1 MRLPTVNLQNHH
13 FPEAILSKPTEM
25 LPQGVIVPWDIMESN
40 NQLCSENS
48 EEDDLDYLAA
58 NMELD
63 NYPHNSSSQKLKR
76 KRSSRDTS
84 IRSLE
89 GAGVL
94 PPAGETEWDPSKQLF
109 HTGKWP
115 IEEERYANKLVLE
128 FEAGM
133 LDDCRDGVTLR
144 SYLAKTLR
152 CAPMRVSKKLAG
164 KCIGSKVFCRQQ
176 GDRKKFLEE
185 IAAGELNV
193 TYLQKRM
200 KQKKCA
206 TERTPIKFMRPR
218 SSSDLTDD
226 ESTSG
231 LSSGSDDRE
240 DCDSDNSRPEE
251 ELLNERTCMSTEDMG
266 LTHPLRSLQEST
278 ATEDIFACPLLA
290 DFDNTIEYGSY
301 YHPTSMSDTTV
312 QSVLHVMDVGYD
324 EWRDALSYFQE
335 NDCVLTPSNGL

>member
-1 MRLPTVNLQNHH
+1 MIEDVENFPHFLFSPDSKMQRDALPW
-13 FPEAILSKPTEM
+13 EID
-25 LPQGVIVPWDIMESN
+25 G
-40 NQLCSENS
+40 CSEQLSPGIS
-48 EEDDLDYLAA
+48 EEDDLDYLAT
-58 NMELD
+58 NIELG
-63 NYPHNSSSQKLKR
+63 NSVNDSLSSKMKR
-76 KRSSRDTS
+76 KRSFRETS
-84 IRSLE
+84 MRSFE

-94 PPAGETEWDPSKQLF
+94 PPPGEPEWDPSKQLF

-185 IAAGELNV
+185 IAAGELDAS
-193 TYLQKRM
+193 YLQTRNKE
-200 KQKKCA
+200 KKVSA
-206 TERTPIKFMRPR
+206 EITASKFSRSR

-231 LSSGSDDRE
+231 SSSGSDDRD
-240 DCDSDNSRPEE
+240 DCESDFCR
-251 ELLNERTCMSTEDMG
+251 STGKKVKDMRCFVANDVSFIN
-266 LTHPLRSLQEST
+266 LWCNPQEPT
-278 ATEDIFACPLLA
+278 AVEDIFACPLLA
-290 DFDNTIEYGSY
+290 DFESSIENGSY
-301 YHPTSMSDTTV
+301 HYPAVVPDAAEQATSHI
-312 QSVLHVMDVGYD
+312 LDVGYD
-324 EWRDALSYFQE
+324 EWSHALSYFQAS
-335 NDCVLTPSNGL
+335 DYVSTPYEEL

>member
-1 MRLPTVNLQNHH
+1 MEEMNYFPQFFFPTDSKMQRDALPWETD
-13 FPEAILSKPTEM
+13 S
-25 LPQGVIVPWDIMESN
+25 
-40 NQLCSENS
+40 CSEQLS
-48 EEDDLDYLAA
+48 SEIYEEDDLDYLAT
-58 NMELD
+58 NIELG
-63 NYPHNSSSQKLKR
+63 NSLNVSMSSKMKR
-76 KRSSRDTS
+76 KRPFRETS
-84 IRSLE
+84 VRSFE

-94 PPAGETEWDPSKQLF
+94 PPAGESEWDPSKQLF

-193 TYLQKRM
+193 SYLEKRIRE
-200 KQKKCA
+200 KKVS
-206 TERTPIKFMRPR
+206 TEIRASKFSRSR

-231 LSSGSDDRE
+231 SSSGSDDRD
-240 DCDSDNSRPEE
+240 DCESDSCR
-251 ELLNERTCMSTEDMG
+251 STEEKVKDTRCFVNKDVCFNNIWRNPQE
-266 LTHPLRSLQEST
+266 LT
-278 ATEDIFACPLLA
+278 AVEDIFACPLLA
-290 DFDNTIEYGSY
+290 DFETSIEYGSQY
-301 YHPTSMSDTTV
+301 YPAAMPDTAG
-312 QSVLHVMDVGYD
+312 QAIFHAQDVGYD
-324 EWRDALSYFQE
+324 EWSHALTYFQAS
-335 NDCVLTPSNGL
+335 DYASTPSEGL